1 MLFNQP
7 LGFHV
12 PAYYAALSSSYLTT
26 LPAQELAT
34 HPNTST
40 ECNGVCEAKHHSTLL
55 VPSHLNIEAG
65 VRISK
70 LEEICAHTP
79 SQASDGHRYGIANA
93 GHESG
98 EGETGKRFNE
108 HCLVASLH
116 AIEGVSILVV
126 AGSCVEIR
134 VLDVELFAS
143 LHHGLNFF
151 KMDARR
157 AGTEKQDLAS
167 EINIMQLRIS
177 KHVITRIHL
186 LLP

>member
-1 MLFNQP
+1 M
-7 LGFHV
+7 
-12 PAYYAALSSSYLTT
+12 
-26 LPAQELAT
+26 
-34 HPNTST
+34 
-40 ECNGVCEAKHHSTLL
+40 
-55 VPSHLNIEAG
+55 
-65 VRISK
+65 
-70 LEEICAHTP
+70 
-79 SQASDGHRYGIANA
+79 
-93 GHESG
+93 
-98 EGETGKRFNE
+98 
-108 HCLVASLH
+108 ASLH